1 MTLRDMTILVEVAKY
16 NNMSAASRTLYISQ
30 STVSQ
35 TILDIEKF
43 YDVKLFERLSKKLTI
58 TEQGKLFVEYSKK
71 IINLYNEMEE
81 SIKNLNEKVIR
92 IGTTLITASSIL
104 SKTWAEYHLHCTD
117 VKTKMTVDDDSQLTN
132 KLLNGEIDFVLTEM
146 FYRHDCLVCS
156 QIAEDDFVFIFND
169 SSSFNNRTS
178 ISLKELAEQP
188 LIMREKGNTTRDY
201 FENTLAER
209 GYKLQVKDV
218 YRNIDTI
225 KAEVNDGNAYS
236 VMAKKLFINDSN
248 FKRLRYCAISDIE
261 HKRNFYIVYHKD
273 TFLAPHFKAFIKICH
288 STWQD

>member
-1 MTLRDMTILVEVAKY
+1 MTLRDMMILVEVAKY

-35 TILDIEKF
+35 TILDIEKY

-58 TEQGKLFVEYSKK
+58 TEQGKLFVEYSQK
-71 IINLYNEMEE
+71 ILRLYSEMEE

-104 SKTWAEYHLHCTD
+104 NKTWSEYHLHCTD
-117 VKTKMTVDDDSQLTN
+117 VKTKIIVDDNSHLMN

-146 FYRHDCLVCS
+146 SYRHDCLVS
-156 QIAEDDFVFIFND
+156 SKIAEDDYVFIFND
-169 SSSFNNRTS
+169 SSDFRDRTS
-178 ISLKELAEQP
+178 ISLKELSEQP
-188 LIMREKGNTTRDY
+188 LIMREKGNATRDY
-201 FENTLAER
+201 FESTLAAK
-209 GYKLQVKDV
+209 GYQLQVKDV

-225 KAEVNDGNAYS
+225 KSEVNGGNSYS
-236 VMAKKLFINDSN
+236 VMAKKLFIDDT
-248 FKRLRYCAISDIE
+248 KLTHLRYCEISDIE
-261 HKRNFYIVYHKD
+261 QKRYFYIVYHKD

-288 STWQD
+288 LTWAE